1 MMPEEP
7 SEDSTMS
14 MSDALSLR
22 HKYTTIAAAHSSCAS
37 RLAQLSS
44 TNVELGERLKEVSR
58 ESLIRIGELETRLD
72 ECQRELR
79 WEKGTREAGE
89 RKLRL
94 AREELELLRV
104 STGFPAVT
112 QADNH
117 PVRQSLFCG
126 GGIPT
131 HD

>member
-1 MMPEEP
+1 
-7 SEDSTMS
+7 MS

-72 ECQRELR
+72 ECQRDLR

-104 STGFPAVT
+104 SMDF
-112 QADNH
+112 
-117 PVRQSLFCG
+117 RR
-126 GGIPT
+126 
-131 HD
+131 